1 MATASRLLRAL
12 RGWTPCM
19 ATGASAC
26 LVALG
31 LTASTGADSSPPQA
45 GRATAAS
52 DFPGLRDVEI
62 FRRSIEPLLTRD
74 RGGSMPGYAACVMC
88 HTWQTSLRFRLEIPA
103 TDAGW
108 TPDQSRRNLEML
120 TKVVNTSSPENSRL
134 LLKPLDPAAG
144 GLGHTGGTYW
154 TSREDPEYQMVLK
167 WIRSLP
173 ADRYAPPRDVP
184 IDFEFFR
191 SCVQKV
197 FQNPRE
203 GHIKCSNCHA
213 AGMMG
218 FAPVPAEGRNEWN
231 ELEAREAFQVIMRLV
246 VPGNPE
252 ESRFLLK
259 PLHPDGGGSYAHN
272 GPRRWQSRD
281 DPEWQMLASWVRGER
296 KGSSCQ

>member
-1 MATASRLLRAL
+1 MATASRLRRAL
-12 RGWTPCM
+12 RGWKPGTT
-19 ATGASAC
+19 AAASAC
-26 LVALG
+26 LVTLG
-31 LTASTGADSSPPQA
+31 LTASTGANSGPPQT
-45 GRATAAS
+45 RPATKAI
-52 DFPGLRDVEI
+52 DFPGPRDVEI
-62 FRRSIEPLLTRD
+62 FRRTIEPLVLRD

-120 TKVVNTSSPENSRL
+120 TKVVNTSSPESSRL

-154 TSREDPEYQMVLK
+154 TSREDPEYQLVLK

-173 ADRYAPPRDVP
+173 AGRYVPPPDVA

-191 SCVQKV
+191 ACVQKV

-218 FAPVPAEGRNEWN
+218 FA
-231 ELEAREAFQVIMRLV
+231 REAFQVIMRLV
-246 VPGNPE
+246 IPGNPD

-259 PLHPDGGGSYAHN
+259 PLHPDGGGSYTHN

-281 DPEWQMLASWVRGER
+281 DPEWQLLASWVRGER
-296 KGSSCQ
+296 NGSSCQ